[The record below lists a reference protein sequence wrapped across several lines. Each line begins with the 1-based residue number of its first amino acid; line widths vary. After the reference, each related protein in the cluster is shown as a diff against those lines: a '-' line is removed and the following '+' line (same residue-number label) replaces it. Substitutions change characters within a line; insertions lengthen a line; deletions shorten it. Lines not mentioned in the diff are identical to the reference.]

1 MSDGI
6 SGIKTIKPTYPVK
19 PAQPSSR
26 DRKPGERKKD
36 SPSQNS
42 RDEDDVKDKPGI
54 DEYV

>member
-19 PAQPSSR
+19 PAQPASR
-26 DRKPGERKKD
+26 DRKSGERKKD
-36 SPSQNS
+36 SPSQKPLDK
-42 RDEDDVKDKPGI
+42 DEVEDSSGI

>member
-19 PAQPSSR
+19 PAQQTPQ
-26 DRKPGERKKD
+26 DRQSDERKKD
-36 SPSQNS
+36 SPSQS
-42 RDEDDVKDKPGI
+42 PHIEDDVEDNSGI